1 MEKLIRDIDD
11 YSYFAQGNN
20 AGQGRPNGYNGGPN
34 PNGYNG
40 GPNPNGYNGGPN
52 GYSGGPNGYNG
63 GPNGYNGGPNGYNN
77 RNGQNNNNNNN
88 NNKKP
93 KNFSAIIFLI
103 IAGVVTFLGITVL
116 NSMLRS
122 ATYKEISYSEFI
134 TMVNEGK
141 IEKVKFDSDRI
152 VITPAEENSDSDK
165 KEVIRYTYY
174 TGYVNDEELTG
185 LLKDC
190 LLYTSPSPRDA

>member
-1 MEKLIRDIDD
+1 MFTGATDKNTFINILLIRVFWLIYKILLYIIDSRFSSFSTGERKMEKLIRDIDD

-20 AGQGRPNGYNGGPN
+20 AGQGR

-103 IAGVVTFLGITVL
+103 IAGVVTFLAITGSV
-116 NSMLRS
+116 
-122 ATYKEISYSEFI
+122 T
-134 TMVNEGK
+134 V
-141 IEKVKFDSDRI
+141 
-152 VITPAEENSDSDK
+152 
-165 KEVIRYTYY
+165 
-174 TGYVNDEELTG
+174 
-185 LLKDC
+185 C
-190 LLYTSPSPRDA
+190 